1 MKKTILA
8 LAAATLAI
16 GALPGAASAA
26 PWQNINARKAQIDR
40 QIDQGERSG
49 RLTRGEASRLR
60 GEFMSLIRL
69 ERDYSRGGLSMRERA
84 DLDRRYDA
92 LAARVRAEKHD
103 RQTARRR
110 F

>member
-1 MKKTILA
+1 MKKTIIA
-8 LAAATLAI
+8 IVTSTLAV

-26 PWQNINARKAQIDR
+26 PWQNINARKVQIDR
-40 QIDQGERSG
+40 QIEQGERSG

-60 GEFMSLIRL
+60 GEFMSLVRL
-69 ERDYSRGGLSMRERA
+69 ERDYKRGGLTMRERA

-92 LAARVRAEKHD
+92 LAARVRAEKND